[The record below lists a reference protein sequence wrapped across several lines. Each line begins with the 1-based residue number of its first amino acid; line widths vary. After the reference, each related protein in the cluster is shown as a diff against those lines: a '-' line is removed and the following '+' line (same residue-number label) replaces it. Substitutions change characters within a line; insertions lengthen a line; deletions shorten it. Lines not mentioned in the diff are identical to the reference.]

1 MIIYDMFMKKKL
13 TIVFFVFV
21 ILLCISN
28 IVIYFVNFTASKE
41 NKSNISKK
49 DVETN
54 LQITPPSIT
63 DIFLDSN
70 NNSILSK
77 PRDVVITGL

>member
-1 MIIYDMFMKKKL
+1 M
-13 TIVFFVFV
+13 FV